1 MMKNYSNHSFEGNG
15 RRSYLDDLFWNH
27 PFAFF
32 TFESLVVIISLVII
46 STGSLV
52 IRQITK
58 ARKKRKQNINRSD
71 FAIISLSLSDITVGL
86 FSVPLYGIYFSDTI
100 KSKSIMWY
108 ALWFFLEPPFM
119 YSSLITTVIGVD
131 RLFLVR
137 LAQKY
142 KNIVTLK
149 ALKVI
154 IIILLLCCLTF
165 GFVIAYIMSNWR
177 LRQSWLLYLS
187 ITYTIVIVVAPLVT
201 ILAHLY
207 LLNFV
212 LRRRDLKQLRIHHHK
227 NRNSKRLIKT
237 IICICISQLIL
248 VFPHSSYLL
257 FLFIDPEAVSFNFAL
272 HLNTVSWLGLLR
284 YCQCF
289 SNAII
294 ILMNQKKQKISKS
307 LKREQLLM
315 NDKARMETRL

>member
-1 MMKNYSNHSFEGNG
+1 MKNYSNHSSEVNG

-46 STGSLV
+46 STNSLV

-58 ARKKRKQNINRSD
+58 AHKKRKQNINRSD
-71 FAIISLSLSDITVGL
+71 FAIISLSVSDITVGL
-86 FSVPLYGIYFSDTI
+86 FSVPLYGI
-100 KSKSIMWY
+100 MWY
-108 ALWFFLEPPFM
+108 ALSFFIEPPFM

-131 RLFLVR
+131 RMFLVR

-142 KNIVTLK
+142 ENIVTLK

-154 IIILLLCCLTF
+154 IIIPLLCCLTF
-165 GFVIAYIMSNWR
+165 GFVIAYIMSNFR
-177 LRQSWLLYLS
+177 LRLSWFFYLS
-187 ITYTIVIVVAPLVT
+187 ITHAIIIVVAPLVT

-212 LRRRDLKQLRIHHHK
+212 LRRGDLKQLRIHHHK

-248 VFPHSSYLL
+248 VFPFSSYLL
-257 FLFIDPEAVSFNFAL
+257 FYLIDPEAFLFNFVL

-284 YCQCF
+284 YCQSF

-294 ILMNQKKQKISKS
+294 ILMNQKKQKNSKS
-307 LKREQLLM
+307 LKKEQLLM